1 MKPYLVPTLLALAV
15 AVPATVLAAEPAK
28 PVATQSKSGAV
39 SLSELMS
46 APKQYANQTLTV
58 TGRYAG
64 MCADGADFYFKDKL
78 STIEVLLPPSG
89 IPKGMK
95 LGAPLR
101 VTGQV
106 LVRGGEGEEGEVLIK
121 PTAVELDAAVEKA
134 K

>member
-1 MKPYLVPTLLALAV
+1 MKPYLVSTLLALTISTPGVVFAG
-15 AVPATVLAAEPAK
+15 ESAK
-28 PVATQSKSGAV
+28 PTQTQSKSSAV
-39 SLSELMS
+39 SLSDLMS

-89 IPKGMK
+89 IPKDMK
-95 LGAPLR
+95 VGAPLR

>member
-1 MKPYLVPTLLALAV
+1 MKKYLIATLLVLSAGAPLV
-15 AVPATVLAAEPAK
+15 ACADDTAK
-28 PVATQSKSGAV
+28 PAAKSTQGV
-39 SLSELMS
+39 VTLSELMS
-46 APKQYANQTLTV
+46 APKPYANQTLTV

-78 STIEVLLPPSG
+78 STIEVLLPPGG

-121 PTAVELDAAVEKA
+121 PSAVELDSAAA
-134 K
+134 KTP

>member
-1 MKPYLVPTLLALAV
+1 MKPYLISTLLALGVTA
-15 AVPATVLAAEPAK
+15 PGLVLADKPAK
-28 PVATQSKSGAV
+28 PAQAQSTPSVVA
-39 SLSELMS
+39 LSELMS
-46 APKQYANQTLTV
+46 EPRRYANQTLTV

-78 STIEVLLPPSG
+78 STIEVLLPPGG

-106 LVRGGEGEEGEVLIK
+106 LIRGSEHEEGEVLIK
-121 PTAVELDAAVEKA
+121 PTAVELDAAAA
-134 K
+134 KTP